1 MTDHAKLSSFIAI
14 HLAVIDQST
23 KRRFAGTGVS
33 RRREQDSARSIAEEL
48 VRHIRI
54 NHRIERA
61 GTAVD
66 DAEVVALVAAELW
79 KLPDAVAKD
88 LVAIDANRKE
98 VARAAIVNALV
109 EALTRSYEFTF
120 LQPEY
125 RGMGPSIYKAPNV
138 GPRR

>member
-1 MTDHAKLSSFIAI
+1 MTDHRKLSSSIAI
-14 HLAVIDQST
+14 HLAVINQST

-33 RRREQDSARSIAEEL
+33 RRREQDSARSIAEDL

-66 DAEVVALVAAELW
+66 DAEVAALVAADLW
-79 KLPDAVAKD
+79 SLPEAVAKD

-98 VARAAIVNALV
+98 VARTAIVNALV

-120 LQPEY
+120 FQPEY
-125 RGMGPSIYKAPNV
+125 PGMGPSMYKAPNV

>member
-79 KLPDAVAKD
+79 KLPEAVAKE
-88 LVAIDANRKE
+88 IG
-98 VARAAIVNALV
+98 RASCRERVL
-109 EALTRSYEFTF
+109 
-120 LQPEY
+120 
-125 RGMGPSIYKAPNV
+125 
-138 GPRR
+138 